1 MKTTAGNVKKG
12 DFIVHQDDIWQVI
25 KTDFHFQGRGMAT
38 VRLRIKSL
46 SNGKNIE
53 LGFKSPEQLEQ
64 AEVTTTKMQYL
75 YKDESS
81 LYFMDDNYNQHEVSL
96 AVAKDIANYMKEGDS
111 YYLLFH
117 HDRALTVRPP
127 ASVKLKVIETENA
140 IKGDT
145 VSGAKKKA
153 KVETGIIVMVPL
165 FIKEGELIVVNP
177 ESGQYV
183 ERVKE

>member
-12 DFIVHQDDIWQVI
+12 EFLIHQDDVWQVI

-38 VRLRIKSL
+38 VRIRIKSV
-46 SNGKNIE
+46 STGKNIE

-75 YKDESS
+75 YKDMSS
-81 LYFMDDNYNQHEVSL
+81 LYFMDENYNQHAVSVS
-96 AVAKDIANYMKEGDS
+96 VAGNIVNYLKEGES

-117 HDRALTVRPP
+117 HDKALTVRPP

-153 KVETGIIVMVPL
+153 KVETGVTLMVPL
-165 FIKEGELIVVNP
+165 FIKEGEMIVVNP
-177 ESGQYV
+177 ETGEYV

>member
-12 DFIVHQDDIWQVI
+12 DFLVHQDDIWQVV

-38 VRLRIKSL
+38 VRIRIKSV
-46 SNGKNIE
+46 SSGKNIE
-53 LGFKSPEQLEQ
+53 LGFKSPEQVEQ

-75 YKDESS
+75 YKDTSS
-81 LYFMDDNYNQHEVSL
+81 LYFMDENYNQHSVGLSL
-96 AVAKDIANYMKEGDS
+96 VEDIVDFMKEGDS
-111 YYLLFH
+111 YYLLLH
-117 HDRALTVRPP
+117 HDRPLTVRPP
-127 ASVKLKVIETENA
+127 ASVKLKVIETEAA

-153 KVETGIIVMVPL
+153 KVETGVIVMVPL
-165 FIKEGELIVVNP
+165 FIKEGEMIVINP
-177 ESGQYV
+177 ETGEYV